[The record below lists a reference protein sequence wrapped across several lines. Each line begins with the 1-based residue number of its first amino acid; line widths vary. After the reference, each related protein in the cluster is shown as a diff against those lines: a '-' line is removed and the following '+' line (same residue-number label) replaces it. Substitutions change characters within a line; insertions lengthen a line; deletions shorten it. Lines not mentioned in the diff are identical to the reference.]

1 MNKKELEITLEQ
13 HKLWLE
19 SDSQGKRAE
28 LVGADLQDVYFAGA
42 NLQGANLQGADLQ
55 GANLVGVDFRSASLK
70 RSNLSYVDLSY
81 ANLIDA
87 NLENANLKNT
97 DLKNTDLR
105 GADLRGAD
113 LDFSC
118 WPLCCGSLG
127 VKVDK
132 RMAIQLAYHLCALD
146 CDDEEFKEV
155 RTKLLSFANQIH
167 RTDVKE
173 LV

>member
-1 MNKKELEITLEQ
+1 MNKEELQSILEQ
-13 HKLWLE
+13 HRLWL
-19 SDSQGKRAE
+19 DDDKRGKRVE
-28 LVGADLQDVYFAGA
+28 LAGIDLQDIYLAGA
-42 NLQGANLQGADLQ
+42 NLQGAILEGANLQ
-55 GANLVGVDFRSASLK
+55 GANLVGVDFRSASLIET
-70 RSNLSYVDLSY
+70 NLSYVNLSY

-87 NLENANLKNT
+87 NLKNTNLKNA
-97 DLKNTDLR
+97 DIKNTDFR
-105 GADLRGAD
+105 GANLSGAD

-118 WPLCCGSLG
+118 WPLCCGSLD

-132 RMAIQLAYHLCALD
+132 RIAVQLAYHLCALD
-146 CDDEEFKEV
+146 CEDKEFKEV